1 MRRRWTIP
9 IALTAL
15 IVPVRLF
22 APRTEPVEGPST
34 VGELV
39 AACRAT
45 GATGRAL
52 ADAAVQAVAAAYPY
66 YSLWHLG
73 ESPRASLRAHR
84 GWSHQY
90 NTVLLEVLQGLGFRA
105 RGVHAARVR
114 GFRRPWW
121 LAGHAWVKVVVDGH
135 ELDACA
141 STSASR
147 VGHPPF
153 VALTAELPLRAVTRW
168 AMGLSLVPFVVVE
181 VWRSWLTGR
190 PVAPWV
196 YSPKERLN
204 RSDV

>member
-1 MRRRWTIP
+1 MIP
-9 IALTAL
+9 VALTAA
-15 IVPVRLF
+15 VAPVRLF
-22 APRTEPVEGPST
+22 APRPEPVAGPAT
-34 VGELV
+34 VTELI

-45 GATGRAL
+45 GSTGRAL
-52 ADAAVQAVAAAYPY
+52 ADAAVPAVARAYPH

-73 ESPRASLRAHR
+73 ESPHASLRGHR

-90 NTVLLEVLQGLGFRA
+90 NTVLLEVLQGLGFDA
-105 RGVHAARVR
+105 RLVHAARVR

-141 STSASR
+141 STAASR

-153 VALTAELPLRAVTRW
+153 VVLTSELPLRTVTRW
-168 AMGLSLVPFVVVE
+168 ATGIALVPFVVVE
-181 VWRSWLTGR
+181 VWRSWLPGR

-196 YSPKERLN
+196 YGAREG
-204 RSDV
+204 